1 MQARSFHIGMV
12 VEEINRNSFDPALL
26 NKSKKKAKGIEE
38 ITFAYYIILRAEDI
52 SSKEEFPLRKL

>member
-1 MQARSFHIGMV
+1 MKARSFHIGMV
-12 VEEINRNSFDPALL
+12 MQEINKDFFDPILL

-52 SSKEEFPLRKL
+52 ASKEEFPLRKF

>member
-1 MQARSFHIGMV
+1 MQANRFHIGMV
-12 VEEINRNSFDPALL
+12 VEEINRNSFDPILL

-52 SSKEEFPLRKL
+52 ASEEEFPLRKF

>member
-1 MQARSFHIGMV
+1 MV
-12 VEEINRNSFDPALL
+12 MEEINRDFFDPILL

-52 SSKEEFPLRKL
+52 ASKEEFPLRKL

>member
-1 MQARSFHIGMV
+1 MQANRFHIGMV
-12 VEEINRNSFDPALL
+12 MEEINRNSFDTILL

-52 SSKEEFPLRKL
+52 ASEEEFPLRKF